1 MNVSDYYKS
10 MSHDQKIIFW
20 QITTNVFLVFFTFW
34 MGLFVQDFV
43 ADKNANLTQELVR
56 FDYVDRIYP
65 TYKNVVNNE
74 VMDSLWRYVLESQR
88 FKNDSKKRHESLM
101 NAANYIAKNQ
111 DKVSN
116 WATNMCTTLSDFKYY
131 LNKKDFDSISNN
143 NAEILISLKVLS
155 LCQADSVMTPN
166 LFKDKLE
173 SYLYSTEFRNAAYAS
188 TGAKSAGAFG
198 HDLYTLYNSGDPLLK
213 NNFNQYLINYALI
226 PIIKNAQIMEEA
238 IQYRSKVEYKFNFRP
253 WIYLFFSL
261 IIGIIISVVFARFI
275 ISKQGVKYV
284 STVDY
289 KKLEKRIMEL
299 EGFKIISEEERKRY
313 NTSIDNLNKTIE
325 TKNQIIKEDIDV
337 LYRLRTQIKELG
349 ENPVV

>member
-43 ADKNANLTQELVR
+43 ADKNAKLSQELIR

-65 TYKNVVNNE
+65 TYKNVANNE
-74 VMDSLWRYVLESQR
+74 VMDSLWQYTLETQR
-88 FKNDSKKRHESLM
+88 FENDSKKRHESLM
-101 NAANYIAKNQ
+101 NAANYIQKNQ

-143 NAEILISLKVLS
+143 NAEILMSLKLLS
-155 LCQADSVMTPN
+155 LCQDSVMTPT

-173 SYLYSTEFRNAAYAS
+173 SYLYSTEFRHAAYVS
-188 TGAKSAGAFG
+188 TGVKSVGALG

-213 NNFNQYLINYALI
+213 NKINQYLINYTLI

-238 IQYRSKVEYKFNFRP
+238 ILYRSKVEYKFNFLP

-261 IIGIIISVVFARFI
+261 IIGIIISVIFARFI
-275 ISKQGVKYV
+275 ITKQGVKYV

-289 KKLEKRIMEL
+289 KKLEKRTMEL
-299 EGFKIISEEERKRY
+299 EGLKIISEEEIKRY

-337 LYRLRTQIKELG
+337 LSRLRTQIKELG